1 MQRRISTILCLVL
14 ISISTSV
21 VFTRANAQAA
31 LPRPITLSSGWQL
44 QDVSKIPQNAD
55 MVATLD
61 RFTDNEVPVPGGFPV
76 SELRAFYTTWRSDLM
91 TRGTG

>member
-1 MQRRISTILCLVL
+1 
-14 ISISTSV
+14 
-21 VFTRANAQAA
+21 
-31 LPRPITLSSGWQL
+31 
-44 QDVSKIPQNAD
+44 

-76 SELRAFYTTWRSDLM
+76 SELRAFYTTWRSELM